1 MENTIKLENVS
12 KQYKQF
18 SLNNISF
25 PVKKG
30 FVTGFIG
37 PNGAGKTSTIK
48 MIMNLIHMDSGR
60 IELFGLDHK
69 ENERAVKERIGFVYA
84 ENHFYDHL
92 TIDKMKKIVAAFYM
106 DWDDALFYEIARQF
120 DLPLKRKIKQL
131 SSGMKMKFSLAIA
144 LAHHA
149 DLIIMDEPTSG
160 LDPIFRSEILNVFSE
175 IMQDEEKTIFFSTH
189 ITSDLEQ
196 IADYITFIDEG
207 NILFHETKDDILE
220 RFAIVKGDTQL
231 LDADTRKHLIGI
243 RETDFGFEALTANRA
258 EIAKVFGQEVLVEP
272 ANLEQ
277 IMVFTVRGE
286 QHNSI
291 SRRET
296 L

>member
-1 MENTIKLENVS
+1 MENTIKLNNVS
-12 KQYKQF
+12 KQYKEF

-48 MIMNLIHMDSGR
+48 MIMNLIHTDSGS

-69 ENERAVKERIGFVYA
+69 VNELAVKERIGFVYA

-92 TIDKMKKIVAAFYM
+92 TIEKMKKVIAPFYK
-106 DWDDALFYEIARQF
+106 DWDDALFYQMASKF
-120 DLPLKRKIKQL
+120 DLPLKRKTKQL
-131 SSGMKMKFSLAIA
+131 STGMKMKFSLAVA

-149 DLIIMDEPTSG
+149 ELIIMDEPTSG
-160 LDPIFRSEILNVFSE
+160 LDPVFRSEILDLFAD
-175 IMQDEEKTIFFSTH
+175 IMQDDKKTIFFSTH
-189 ITSDLEQ
+189 ITSDLEK
-196 IADYITFIDEG
+196 IADYITFIYDG
-207 NILFHETKDDILE
+207 RIIFHETKDDIRE
-220 RFAIVKGDTQL
+220 RYAIVKGDHQL

-243 RETDFGFEALTANRA
+243 RETDFGFEALTVDRS
-258 EIAKVFGQEVLVEP
+258 EIENVFGKEVLIEQ

-277 IMVFTVRGE
+277 IMVYTVRGE
-286 QHNSI
+286 KHRSI
-291 SRRET
+291 TS
-296 L
+296 

>member
-1 MENTIKLENVS
+1 MENTIKLNNVS
-12 KQYKQF
+12 KQYKEF

-48 MIMNLIHMDSGR
+48 MIMNLIHTDSGS

-69 ENERAVKERIGFVYA
+69 VNELAVKERIGFVYA

-92 TIDKMKKIVAAFYM
+92 TIEKMKKVIAPFYKN
-106 DWDDALFYEIARQF
+106 WDDALFYQMASKF
-120 DLPLKRKIKQL
+120 DLPLKRKTKQL
-131 SSGMKMKFSLAIA
+131 STGMKMKFSLAIA

-149 DLIIMDEPTSG
+149 ELIIMDEPTSG
-160 LDPIFRSEILNVFSE
+160 LDPVFRSEILDLFAD
-175 IMQDEEKTIFFSTH
+175 IMQDDKKTIFFSTH
-189 ITSDLEQ
+189 ITSDLEK
-196 IADYITFIDEG
+196 IADYITFIYDG
-207 NILFHETKDDILE
+207 RIIFHETKDDIRE
-220 RFAIVKGDTQL
+220 RYAIVKGDHQL

-243 RETDFGFEALTANRA
+243 RETDFGFEALTVDRS
-258 EIAKVFGQEVLVEP
+258 EIENVFGKEVLIEQ

-277 IMVFTVRGE
+277 IMVYTVRGE
-286 QHNSI
+286 KHRSI
-291 SRRET
+291 TS
-296 L
+296 

>member
-1 MENTIKLENVS
+1 MENAIQLNHVS
-12 KQYKQF
+12 KQYKEF

-48 MIMNLIHMDSGR
+48 MIMNLIHTDSGS

-69 ENERAVKERIGFVYA
+69 VNELAVKERIGFVYA

-92 TIDKMKKIVAAFYM
+92 TIEKMKKVIAPFYQ
-106 DWDDALFYEIARQF
+106 DWDDALFYQMARKF

-131 SSGMKMKFSLAIA
+131 STGMKMKFSLAIA

-149 DLIIMDEPTSG
+149 ELIIMDEPTSG
-160 LDPIFRSEILNVFSE
+160 LDPVFRSEILDLFAD
-175 IMQDEEKTIFFSTH
+175 IMQDDKKTIFFSTH
-189 ITSDLEQ
+189 ITSDLEK
-196 IADYITFIDEG
+196 IADYITFIYDG
-207 NILFHETKDDILE
+207 RIIFHETKDNIME
-220 RFAIVKGDTQL
+220 RYAIVKGDHQL

-243 RETDFGFEALTANRA
+243 RETDFGFEALTADRN
-258 EIAKVFGQEVLVEP
+258 EIEKVFGKEVLIEQ

-277 IMVFTVRGE
+277 IMVYTVRGE
-286 QHNSI
+286 EHKSI
-291 SRRET
+291 SS
-296 L
+296 

>member
-1 MENTIKLENVS
+1 MENAIELKNVS
-12 KQYKQF
+12 KNYKQF
-18 SLNNISF
+18 SLDNISF
-25 PVKKG
+25 SVKKG

-48 MIMNLIHMDSGR
+48 MIMNLIHADSGS

-69 ENERAVKERIGFVYA
+69 LNERFVKERIGFVYA

-92 TIDKMKKIVAAFYM
+92 TIDKMKKIISPFYKN
-106 DWDDALFYEIARQF
+106 WDDALFYETVRKF

-131 SSGMKMKFSLAIA
+131 STGMKMKFSLAIA

-160 LDPIFRSEILNVFSE
+160 LDPVFRSEVLDLFSE
-175 IMQDEEKTIFFSTH
+175 IMQDEEKTIFFSSH

-196 IADYITFIDEG
+196 IADYITFIYDG
-207 NILFHETKDDILE
+207 RILFQETKDDILE
-220 RFAIVKGDTQL
+220 RFAIVKGDRQL

-243 RETDFGFEALTANRA
+243 RETDFGFEALTADRVETR
-258 EIAKVFGQEVLVEP
+258 EIFGKEVLIEQT
-272 ANLEQ
+272 NLEQ
-277 IMVFTVRGE
+277 LMVFTVRGE
-286 QHNSI
+286 KHKRI
-291 SRRET
+291 SS
-296 L
+296 